1 MTPYT
6 VQFQKKEVVAEGTTA
21 FFFTKP
27 AEFKFKAGQSM
38 DLTLMNSPETDA
50 EGNPRAFSIA
60 SPPYETELMIV
71 TRMRDTAFKRVLKS
85 LPEKTELKMEGPFG
99 SMTLHNDTA
108 RPAVILAG
116 GIGIT
121 PFLSMVRQATHEK
134 LPHNIFLFYSN
145 RRPEDAAFLNELRSL
160 ENDNPHYKF
169 IGTMTEI
176 EKSKMSW
183 EGERGYITTAM
194 ILRYL
199 PELTTPIYYTAG
211 PPTMVLGMREMLNA
225 AGVDD
230 DYIRSE
236 EFAGY

>member
-1 MTPYT
+1 MAKGTAAFWFEKP
-6 VQFQKKEVVAEGTTA
+6 EGYN
-21 FFFTKP
+21 
-27 AEFKFKAGQSM
+27 FKAGQHTAW
-38 DLTLMNSPETDA
+38 TLISPPETDA
-50 EGNPRAFSIA
+50 EGDGREFSFA
-60 SPPYETELMIV
+60 SSPHEENLMI
-71 TRMRDTAFKRVLKS
+71 TSRMRDTAFKRVLKS

>member
-1 MTPYT
+1 MAPYT
-6 VQFQKKEVVAEGTTA
+6 VQFQKSEIVAEGTMA

-27 AEFKFKAGQSM
+27 ADFKFKAGQSI
-38 DLTLMNSPETDA
+38 DLTLINPPETDA
-50 EGNPRAFSIA
+50 EGTTRAFSIA
-60 SPPYETELMIV
+60 SAPYNTELMIA

-121 PFLSMVRQATHEK
+121 PFLSIARQATHEK
-134 LPHNIFLFYSN
+134 LLHQVFLFYSN
-145 RRPEDAAFLNELRSL
+145 RRPEDTAFLDELRFL
-160 ENDNPHYKF
+160 EKENSHYKF
-169 IGTMTEI
+169 IGTMTET
-176 EKSKMSW
+176 EKSKVPW
-183 EGERGYITTAM
+183 THEKGYINKEM

-199 PELTTPIYYTAG
+199 PDLKTPIYYTAG
-211 PPTMVLGMREMLNA
+211 PPTMVQAMREMLNK